1 MYNDRDDFL
10 KLEFHYG
17 PQIKVNTQPHP
28 TSKAVKTLPPNYQ
41 PRYRLDLKE
50 NFRVALSLN
59 AAVLFMF
66 FVWGYF
72 FIRIAIILRLSA
84 WTGEQNF
91 LERVGIIHVVVVFV
105 IMVFLHEGIHGLFF
119 WLFTKER
126 PHFGFKL
133 LYAYA
138 AAPEWYIPRNTY
150 IWIGLS
156 PLVLVSI
163 VGVVLFPWISID
175 WFPGLILLLT
185 INAAGSM
192 GDAFIILITLSHSK
206 EVLIQDLGDSF
217 TIYGDPSA

>member
-1 MYNDRDDFL
+1 M
-10 KLEFHYG
+10 
-17 PQIKVNTQPHP
+17 NTQTHSTPQ
-28 TSKAVKTLPPNYQ
+28 AVKTLPPNYQ
-41 PRYRLDLKE
+41 PRYTLDLKE

-59 AAVLFMF
+59 VAVLFMF

-72 FIRIAIILRLSA
+72 FVRIATILRPSA
-84 WTGEQNF
+84 WFGEQDF
-91 LERVGIIHVVVVFV
+91 LGGIDLIYVVVVFI
-105 IMVFLHEGIHGLFF
+105 IMVVLHEGIHGLFF

-138 AAPEWYIPRNTY
+138 AAPEWYIPRNKY

-163 VGVVLFPWISID
+163 VGSTLFPWISID
-175 WFPGLILLLT
+175 WLPSLILFLT

-192 GDAFIILITLSHSK
+192 GDAFIILVTLFHPK
-206 EVLIQDLGDSF
+206 NVFIQDLGDSF
-217 TIYGDPSA
+217 TIYGNPST

>member
-1 MYNDRDDFL
+1 M
-10 KLEFHYG
+10 
-17 PQIKVNTQPHP
+17 NTQTHP
-28 TSKAVKTLPPNYQ
+28 APQAVKTLPPNYQ
-41 PRYRLDLKE
+41 QRYNLDLKE

-59 AAVLFMF
+59 LAVLFMF

-72 FIRIAIILRLSA
+72 FIRIATILRPSA
-84 WTGEQNF
+84 WLGEQGF
-91 LERVGIIHVVVVFV
+91 HGEVDLVHVVVIFA
-105 IMVFLHEGIHGLFF
+105 IMVVFHEGIHGLFF

-138 AAPEWYIPRNTY
+138 AAPEWYIPRNQY

-163 VGVVLFPWISID
+163 LGVVLFPWISID
-175 WFPGLILLLT
+175 WFPGLILFLT

-192 GDAFIILITLSHSK
+192 GDAFIILVTLSHSK
-206 EVLIQDLGDSF
+206 NVLIQDFGDSF
-217 TIYGDPSA
+217 TIYGDPSD